1 MSAFRSLG
9 KLPYREGA
17 HMNNNK
23 GTAFGRYT
31 DELEETL
38 IAIILAAMTILTFSN
53 VVARYILNS
62 NILWALEVTK
72 ILFAW
77 LVLLG
82 ASYGVKKSIHIGV
95 DILVKSVPPAVQ
107 RIFNLMAVTAC
118 LVFCAILLKGSWEY
132 WVPYVTDRAWL
143 ETEDIPM
150 PEYLQFLSTWMNG
163 GERYEKVPVMI
174 PYLILPIGT
183 ALLLFR
189 YLQAAWQ
196 IITGERE
203 MIIAS
208 HEAEDMMEELEKA
221 DPVISGKEKS

>member
-1 MSAFRSLG
+1 MTTKKG
-9 KLPYREGA
+9 K
-17 HMNNNK
+17 
-23 GTAFGRYT
+23 AFGRYI
-31 DELEETL
+31 DELEESL

-95 DILVKSVPPAVQ
+95 DILIKSVPPMTQ
-107 RIFNLMAVTAC
+107 RILNLLAVTAC
-118 LVFCAILLKGSWEY
+118 LAFCIILVKGSFEY
-132 WVPYVTDRAWL
+132 WWPYVTDRAWL

-150 PEYLQFLSTWMNG
+150 PDMLQFLSAIFND
-163 GERYEKVPVMI
+163 GERYEKMPVMI
-174 PYLILPIGT
+174 PYFVLPLGT
-183 ALLLFR
+183 SLLLFR
-189 YLQAAWQ
+189 YIQAAWY
-196 IITGERE
+196 IFTGKQE

-208 HEAEDMMEELEKA
+208 HEAEDLMEGLEDDKGKA
-221 DPVISGKEKS
+221 